1 MASLTR
7 HIASLLIAASAIA
20 PSVKAEG
27 YNINYSAEAVLNAG
41 NGDFA
46 PYYVASNRHGIITQS
61 KNALLRASISRP
73 MQLENGLPTV
83 LLPTLSAVTE
93 AMSITCVIPAVN

>member
-73 MQLENGLPTV
+73 MQLEKR
-83 LLPTLSAVTE
+83 LSL
-93 AMSITCVIPAVN
+93 IHI